1 MIEERNARNVPMIK
15 KVIVKR
21 KTMKWDMSVNINDDS
36 QRVMTLSWGPR
47 EDNPIG
53 VVKDTN

>member
-1 MIEERNARNVPMIK
+1 
-15 KVIVKR
+15 
-21 KTMKWDMSVNINDDS
+21 MSVNINDDS